1 MQEIGMQENVP
12 SEQDLVSLNNPFN
25 MLDLSDSI
33 IGHVSGRSTDIG
45 QIISSPQNAIVL
57 AGAPSIGKSTLLR
70 YLQLQPGTG
79 WSWRNEL
86 LGLIDHQK
94 INSTHFVQIDLA
106 HLEGIEDKN
115 DLLNA
120 FINRCT
126 AALYCAYKQEKPPS
140 DNMGL
145 KKLVEMLREISQ
157 DSPKARYFLM
167 LDAIERLGRFGLSS
181 FAQPSKAQEP
191 QEYGLAL
198 LDHSNAIRTI
208 VELIGEFRV
217 LGFILSIESLPRSKV
232 VDQFR
237 HISADLARFTTMT
250 LQTFTW
256 QDTEKF
262 LAQEPDN
269 FDQQFAAVFE
279 HLRINCIYSTQ
290 EQQWLWQQAG
300 THPYLLQQLCF
311 YAFHLKQEQ
320 LKVTGQWA
328 ELNVV
333 GQQQLIDWINGF
345 LSTFF
350 SNTWNRLQEAMQS
363 DPQTRAKTISDFQ
376 EFIEIVDE
384 SPRDGVI
391 PPESWGGWGPE
402 FRYILSNEGI
412 VRYDPLPSQPPQI
425 HIPGELLSRYLVRK
439 AHEIG
444 TPVTSYPSPNL
455 VAGRGYWLNI
465 IRGAQKERLS
475 LSELEYH
482 LFKTLLQHPEN
493 CTDNEL
499 MFATW
504 GKTIEKQALNQRMY
518 HLRKKLRDRCRM
530 EIIENRYGGLYKLNH
545 PEWFQLE

>member
-1 MQEIGMQENVP
+1 MQENVP
-12 SEQDLVSLNNPFN
+12 SQLDLVSLNNPFN
-25 MLDLSDSI
+25 MLDPNDVI
-33 IGHVSGRSTDIG
+33 IGHVSGRSADIG

-57 AGAPSIGKSTLLR
+57 AGAPSIGKSMLIR
-70 YLQLQPGTG
+70 YLQAQPSTG

-86 LGLIDHQK
+86 LGLYDPQK
-94 INSTHFVQIDLA
+94 LNSIHFVQVDLA

-120 FINRCT
+120 FINRCAT
-126 AALYCAYKQEKPPS
+126 ALYCRYKQEKPPS
-140 DNMGL
+140 DNMSL
-145 KKLVEMLREISQ
+145 KKLIELLREISQ
-157 DSPKARYFLM
+157 DSPGARYFLM
-167 LDAIERLGRFGLSS
+167 LDTIERLGKFGLSS
-181 FAQPSKAQEP
+181 FAKSSKAQKP

-208 VELIGEFRV
+208 VDLIGEFRI
-217 LGFILSIESLPRSKV
+217 LGFILSIESLPRSRV
-232 VDQFR
+232 VDQFN

-250 LQTFTW
+250 LQAFTW

-262 LAQEPDN
+262 LAQEPGN
-269 FDQQFAAVFE
+269 FDRRIAAVFE
-279 HLRINCIYSTQ
+279 HLRISGIFSAQ
-290 EQQWLWQQAG
+290 EQQWLQRQGG
-300 THPYLLQQLCF
+300 THPYLLQQLCL

-320 LKVTGQWA
+320 MKFTGQWTD
-328 ELNVV
+328 LNNV
-333 GQQQLIDWINGF
+333 GQQQLMDWINGS

-376 EFIEIVDE
+376 EFIEIVDQ
-384 SPRDGVI
+384 SPKDAVI
-391 PPESWGGWGPE
+391 PTESWSNWGSE

-412 VRYDPLPSQPPQI
+412 VRYDPLPLQLI
-425 HIPGELLSRYLVRK
+425 HIPGELLSRYLVQK

-444 TPVTSYPSPNL
+444 TPVTPHPSLNL
-455 VAGRGYWLNI
+455 VPGRGYWLNI
-465 IRGAQKERLS
+465 IRGAQKERVS

-482 LFKTLLQHPEN
+482 LFKTLLQHPDN
-493 CTDNEL
+493 CTDTEL

-504 GKTIEKQALNQRMY
+504 GKTIEKQAFTQRMY

-530 EIIENRYGGLYKLNH
+530 EMIENRYGGLYILKH

>member
-1 MQEIGMQENVP
+1 MHENVP
-12 SEQDLVSLNNPFN
+12 SELDLVSINNPFN
-25 MLDLSDSI
+25 MLDLNNSI
-33 IGHVSGRSTDIG
+33 IGHVSGRSTDIE
-45 QIISSPQNAIVL
+45 QIVSSPQNAIVL
-57 AGAPSIGKSTLLR
+57 AGAPSIGKSTLIR
-70 YLQLQPGTG
+70 YLQSQPGRE

-86 LGLIDHQK
+86 QELNDHQK

-126 AALYCAYKQEKPPS
+126 TALYYAYKQEKPPS
-140 DNMGL
+140 DNMSL
-145 KKLVEMLREISQ
+145 KKLVELLHKISQ
-157 DSPKARYFLM
+157 DSPKTRYFLM
-167 LDAIERLGRFGLSS
+167 LDTIERLGRFGLSS
-181 FAQPSKAQEP
+181 FAQPSKAQKP

-208 VELIGEFRV
+208 VDLIGEFRV

-269 FDQQFAAVFE
+269 FSQQFATVFD
-279 HLRINCIYSTQ
+279 HLRVTCIFSPQ
-290 EQQWLWQQAG
+290 EQQWLRQQAG

-320 LKVTGQWA
+320 LNVTGHWS
-328 ELNVV
+328 ELNSVS
-333 GQQQLIDWINGF
+333 QQQLIDWINGS

-350 SNTWNRLQEAMQS
+350 SNFWNRLQEAMQS

-376 EFIEIVDE
+376 EFIEIVDK
-384 SPRDGVI
+384 SPNSGII
-391 PPESWGGWGPE
+391 PPESWASWGPE

-412 VRYDPLPSQPPQI
+412 VRYDPLPSQLPQI
-425 HIPGELLSRYLVRK
+425 HIPGELLSRYLLQK

-444 TPVTSYPSPNL
+444 TPVTPYPPQSL

-482 LFKTLLQHPEN
+482 LFRALLQHPEN

-504 GKTIEKQALNQRMY
+504 GKMIEKQALTQRMY
-518 HLRKKLRDRCRM
+518 HLRKKLRDRCGV
-530 EIIENRYGGLYKLNH
+530 EIIENRYGGLYILKH

>member
-1 MQEIGMQENVP
+1 MQENIR
-12 SEQDLVSLNNPFN
+12 SELDLVSLNNPFN
-25 MLDLSDSI
+25 MLDLNDSI
-33 IGHVSGRSTDIG
+33 VGHVSGRSTDIG
-45 QIISSPQNAIVL
+45 QIISSPQNAVVL
-57 AGAPSIGKSTLLR
+57 TGAPSIGKSALIR
-70 YLQLQPGTG
+70 YLQLQPGRE

-86 LGLIDHQK
+86 LELYDHQK

-106 HLEGIEDKN
+106 HLEDIEDKN

-126 AALYCAYKQEKPPS
+126 AALCCAYKHEKSPP
-140 DNMGL
+140 DGMGL
-145 KKLVEMLREISQ
+145 KKLVEVLREISQ

-167 LDAIERLGRFGLSS
+167 LDTIERLGRFGLSS
-181 FAQPSKAQEP
+181 FALPSKAQKP

-208 VELIGEFRV
+208 VDLIGEFRV
-217 LGFILSIESLPRSKV
+217 LGFILSIESLPRSRV

-256 QDTEKF
+256 QDTEQF
-262 LAQEPDN
+262 LAQEPGN
-269 FDQQFAAVFE
+269 FDQQFVTAFE
-279 HLRINCIYSTQ
+279 RLGITSIFSTQ
-290 EQQWLWQQAG
+290 EQQWLRQQAG

-320 LKVTGQWA
+320 LRVTGQWT
-328 ELNVV
+328 ELNNA
-333 GQQQLIDWINGF
+333 GQQQLIDWINGS

-363 DPQTRAKTISDFQ
+363 DTQTRAKTISDFQ
-376 EFIEIVDE
+376 EFIEIVDK
-384 SPRDGVI
+384 SPRDAVI
-391 PPESWGGWGPE
+391 PPESWGSWGPE

-412 VRYDPLPSQPPQI
+412 VRYDPLPSQSQQI
-425 HIPGELLSRYLVRK
+425 HIPGELLSRYLVQK

-444 TPVTSYPSPNL
+444 TPVTSYPSLNL
-455 VAGRGYWLNI
+455 IAGKGYWLDI

-475 LSELEYH
+475 LSELEYQ

-499 MFATW
+499 MFAAW
-504 GKTIEKQALNQRMY
+504 GRVIEKQTLTQRMY
-518 HLRKKLRDRCRM
+518 HLRKKLRDRCGM
-530 EIIENRYGGLYKLNH
+530 EIIENRYGGLYILKH